1 MRKNLGVRL
10 LSSWRS
16 TLVWASLAAV
26 SLLPIAC
33 RPSGPELITVKGK
46 ITYGGGPWPKP
57 GTITFTGGPR
67 PASVEFDTQG
77 NFEVAAFEGRPG
89 LMPGTYKIAVECW
102 EVLPT
107 MEPPSPGKSYVP
119 AKYQN
124 GSTSGFEVTVEAGKP
139 LTDVTFDV
147 PKE

>member
-1 MRKNLGVRL
+1 MHENVSIRR
-10 LSSWRS
+10 LSSWRWM
-16 TLVWASLAAV
+16 LVWAGLAAV

-33 RPSGPELITVKGK
+33 GPSGPELTTVKGT

-57 GTITFTGGPR
+57 GTITFSGGPR
-67 PASVEFDTQG
+67 PASVQFDTQG

-107 MEPPSPGKSYVP
+107 MGEPGSGKSYVP
-119 AKYQN
+119 EKYQS
-124 GSTSGFEVTVEAGKP
+124 GSTSDLEITVEPGKS
-139 LTDVTFDV
+139 LTDLKFDV
-147 PKE
+147 PKP